1 LIDEMMRL
9 KIQVTARENL
19 GMFWHVQLQMNRA
32 PTIYGATVTVP
43 HIYAEELV
51 YWNEKL
57 AYTY

>member
-1 LIDEMMRL
+1 MMRL

-19 GMFWHVQLQMNRA
+19 GMFRHVQLQMNRA